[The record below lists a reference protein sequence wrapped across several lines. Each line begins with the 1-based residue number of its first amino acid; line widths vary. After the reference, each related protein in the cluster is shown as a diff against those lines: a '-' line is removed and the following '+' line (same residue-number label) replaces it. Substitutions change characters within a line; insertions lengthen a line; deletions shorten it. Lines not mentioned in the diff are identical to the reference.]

1 MLILAQSEGGSAV
14 QVSCDQVRA
23 SECCSVLLVDI
34 KSYKYLCYVFSDVVF
49 NHTLDTWAA
58 LAPLRHNTR
67 EQCGD
72 PGLLILHIK
81 LY

>member
-1 MLILAQSEGGSAV
+1 MLILAQSVGGSTG

-67 EQCGD
+67 EQRGD
-72 PGLLILHIK
+72 PGLLILHI
-81 LY
+81 

>member
-1 MLILAQSEGGSAV
+1 M
-14 QVSCDQVRA
+14 
-23 SECCSVLLVDI
+23 LLVDI

-67 EQCGD
+67 EQNAAILALNSD
-72 PGLLILHIK
+72 FILKTHISIYLQYVDILI
-81 LY
+81 